1 MKQTVKTLYLNKSMD
16 EEEWL
21 YRAMNPEDDFYMGPD
36 DGEEDEATDD
46 ESD

>member
-1 MKQTVKTLYLNKSMD
+1 MD

-36 DGEEDEATDD
+36 NGEEDEATDD
-46 ESD
+46 KSD